1 MISIPVP
8 PFAHFT
14 MGVLRLG
21 SSRERRSSLKMLF
34 PPLLFGTNWKVAVP
48 KEFSE
53 EFFESFWGVFGEFIR
68 DFLGEF
74 LLVYYIPQ

>member
-1 MISIPVP
+1 
-8 PFAHFT
+8 
-14 MGVLRLG
+14 
-21 SSRERRSSLKMLF
+21 MLF
-34 PPLLFGTNWKVAVP
+34 PPFLFGRNWKVAVP

-74 LLVYYIPQ
+74 RLVYYIPQ